1 VGAVLDKI
9 RYVPGTQFG
18 KVQFFTAE
26 VGEQKL
32 LGISD
37 KVLQGDFRKA
47 ALLAE
52 VEPIII

>member
-1 VGAVLDKI
+1 MDKI